1 MRPTSVPRLGPL
13 YWLTLSSASV
23 FGTNTGDMMS
33 HTLGLGDASGL
44 PYLAILFAAILLAE
58 RWVRVSGTVFYWL
71 AIIVMR
77 TAATNLADLATLQA
91 ELDYTSTI
99 AVLAVLLIAILRGF
113 RLIRRATGPVAGI
126 PSTGAGYWLA
136 MLAAATLG
144 TALGDYGSHTL
155 TLHVCVV
162 VTVLL
167 FVAVFRPVRWAGSNT
182 VLYWVAVVIARTAGT
197 NVGDLLAF
205 KRGLNLG
212 LPACA
217 LLTGLVFA
225 ALVAAGNRPGGL
237 SRRAGSVLPGTP

>member
-1 MRPTSVPRLGPL
+1 MRPTSVPQLGPV

-33 HTLGLGDASGL
+33 HTLGLGDARGL
-44 PYLAILFAAILLAE
+44 PYLAVLFAAIAIAE
-58 RWVRVSGTVFYWL
+58 RRVRVASTVFYWL

-99 AVLAVLLIAILRGF
+99 AVLAALLVATLLGF
-113 RLIRRATGPVAGI
+113 RLIRRVAG
-126 PSTGAGYWLA
+126 PAGGLTSTGAGYWLA

-144 TALGDYGSHTL
+144 TALGDYGSHVL

-162 VTVLL
+162 ITVLL
-167 FVAVFRPVRWAGSNT
+167 FVAVFWPVRWAGSDT
-182 VLYWVAVVIARTAGT
+182 VLYWCAIVIARTAGT
-197 NVGDLLAF
+197 NVGDLIAF

-212 LPACA
+212 LPVCT

-225 ALVAAGNRPGGL
+225 ALVVVSNRR
-237 SRRAGSVLPGTP
+237 SRSVAQPA